1 MRILWSVFLFI
12 AVTGL
17 SGCAT
22 SGAQRA
28 EPNPDP
34 FENVNRAVYSF
45 NDTLDRW
52 VAQPVAKGYQR
63 SVPLPVRESVS
74 NFLANLRYPIT
85 IVHDFLQGKPR
96 QGMQDLAR
104 FGVNSTLGLLGF
116 FDPAGRAGM
125 EAHEEDLGQTL
136 AVWGVPDGPYLMLP
150 IFGPNTVTGMVGDLA
165 DTQISPLL
173 QLPDEP
179 AVVWGLTGL
188 YLLDQRYRILGFDDE
203 VRSSFDPYL
212 FVRDSYLQNRLYKIH
227 DGQVPEDE
235 LYPEAFEDETAATE

>member
-1 MRILWSVFLFI
+1 MRTLQFVFMLGALI
-12 AVTGL
+12 GL

-22 SGAQRA
+22 SGAPRT

-34 FENVNRAVYSF
+34 FEPANRAVYRF

-52 VAQPVAKGYQR
+52 VAKPVAKGYKK
-63 SVPLPVRESVS
+63 SVPRPMRESLS
-74 NFLANLRYPIT
+74 NFLGNLRYPIT

-96 QGMQDLAR
+96 QGLQDLGR

-116 FDPAGRAGM
+116 FDPATRAGM

-150 IFGPNTVTGMVGDLA
+150 IFGPNTVTGTVGDFV

-173 QLPDEP
+173 QVPDGA
-179 AVVWGLTGL
+179 AVWVLSGL
-188 YLLDQRYRILGFDDE
+188 YLLDERYRVLGFDDE
-203 VRSSFDPYL
+203 VRGAFDPYL
-212 FVRDSYLQNRLYKIH
+212 FLRDAYLQNRRYKIH
-227 DGQVPEDE
+227 DGQVPEEE
-235 LYPEAFEDETAATE
+235 LYPEDFEDETAATE